1 MRVLIGLGIS
11 LALTAS
17 ASAQQP
23 QMNPLEQ
30 ALSNKLT
37 AEINSGLQCNVAAVN
52 AAKQIADMQ
61 KQIDDLKAKYE
72 APQK

>member
-30 ALSNKLT
+30 ALSNKLM

-61 KQIDDLKAKYE
+61 KQIDELKAKYE

>member
-1 MRVLIGLGIS
+1 MKVLIGIGIS

-17 ASAQQP
+17 AAAQQP

-30 ALSNKLT
+30 ALSNKLM
-37 AEINSGLQCNVAAVN
+37 AEINSSLQCSVAAVN

-61 KQIDDLKAKYE
+61 KQIDELKAKYE

>member
-30 ALSNKLT
+30 ALSNKLM

-61 KQIDDLKAKYE
+61 KQIDELKAKYK